1 MKKTDEVLFYQES
14 IESLFK
20 QFNTSQAGLSA
31 AESGSR
37 LQTDGY
43 NELEE
48 KKRTPTWVLFLNQ
61 FKDFMILVLAGAAIL
76 SGAFGDLADTI
87 IIFVIIILNAVVGFI
102 QEFRA
107 EKAMEALKKMS
118 ITKTQV
124 IRDDKPH
131 EIESKELV
139 PGDIVVLEAGNVV
152 PADIRLYEVNALRID
167 ESSLTG
173 ESVPVDKEIN
183 ELKEN
188 SIPLGDQLNMAF
200 KGTLV
205 TNGKA
210 EGLVVRTGMNTE
222 LGKIAGLLQEK
233 EAVTPLQARMTKFGK
248 NLSYIILGICV
259 VLFVSGLVRGEETF
273 KILLLSVSL
282 AVAAIPEALPALIT
296 VALSRGASR
305 LAKQNVLVR
314 KLPAVETLGSVTYIC
329 SDKTGTLTQNKMHLV
344 EKHEQEIETLEEGL
358 SMLKLGMLLNHEVK
372 FEEQDKPIG
381 EATELALTGHIVEE
395 LSYKK
400 YTSLFKK
407 YKRVGLIPFDS
418 ERKCMTTVH
427 EYDKKYLVI
436 SKGASEAIAEIIQDK
451 KDEKQLKDI
460 SEEWAERGIRVLAYA
475 YQILDKLPQK
485 ITPEN
490 IEKNL
495 IFAGLTGLIDPPRE
509 EAKAA
514 IAECKTAGI
523 RPVMITGDHPATAQ
537 AIAKELGILDEGEF
551 AITGV
556 ELEKLSEKK
565 FLSQVEETAVYARV
579 SPDQKLRIV
588 KALQSKGHF
597 AAMTGDGVNDAPSLR
612 AANIGIAMGINGT
625 DVSKE
630 AAHMILL
637 DDNFAT
643 IVKAIKEGRRIFDN
657 IRKFVKY
664 IMTCNGAEILVIAIA
679 PFLGL
684 ENPLLPI
691 HILWINL
698 VTDGLPAL
706 ALANEK
712 AEANVMKR
720 PPRAPDQSLFADGV
734 GYHIIWMG
742 IFMAAITL
750 GTEAW
755 AIANN
760 LEHWQTMVFTV
771 LSLCQLGHVIGIRSN
786 TSVFKQKGLFS
797 NWALIGAV
805 ALTMALQLAVVYI
818 PFMNTAFKTQPLSL
832 QEVGICVLMAVLVF
846 VAVEAEKLLK
856 LLFTKK
862 TEKDNRPEIVNKKD
876 KN

>member
-1 MKKTDEVLFYQES
+1 MKKTDEVLFYRES
-14 IESLFK
+14 IDSLFK

-31 AESGSR
+31 TESSSR
-37 LQTDGY
+37 LETDGY

-48 KKRTPTWVLFLNQ
+48 KTKTPPWILFLNQ

-152 PADIRLYEVNALRID
+152 PADIRLYEINALRID

-173 ESVPVDKEIN
+173 ESVPVDKESN
-183 ELKEN
+183 ELQES

-233 EAVTPLQARMTKFGK
+233 EAVTPLQARMTRFGK

-259 VLFVSGLVRGEETF
+259 VLFASGIIRGEEPF

-344 EKHEQEIETLEEGL
+344 ERHEQEIETAEEGL

-400 YTSLFKK
+400 YTTLFKK

-436 SKGASEAIAEIIQDK
+436 SKGASEAITEIIHDK
-451 KDEKQLKDI
+451 KDEKVLKDI
-460 SEEWAERGIRVLAYA
+460 SEEWAKRGIRVLAYA
-475 YQILDKLPQK
+475 YQLLDKLPEK
-485 ITPEN
+485 ISPQN
-490 IEKNL
+490 VEKNL
-495 IFAGLTGLIDPPRE
+495 IFAGLAGLIDPPRE
-509 EAKAA
+509 EAKVA

-537 AIAKELGILDEGEF
+537 AIARELGILDEGEF
-551 AITGV
+551 AITGI
-556 ELEKLSEKK
+556 ELEKLPEKK

-664 IMTCNGAEILVIAIA
+664 IMTCNSAEILVIAIA

-684 ENPLLPI
+684 ANPLLPI

-734 GYHIIWMG
+734 GYHIVWMG

-755 AIANN
+755 ATANN
-760 LEHWQTMVFTV
+760 PEHWQTMVFTV
-771 LSLCQLGHVIGIRSN
+771 LSLSQLGHVIGIRSN

-805 ALTMALQLAVVYI
+805 VLTLALQLAVVYI

-832 QEVGICVLMAVLVF
+832 QEVGICVLMAFLVF
-846 VAVEAEKLLK
+846 TAVEVEKLLK
-856 LLFTKK
+856 LLFKK
-862 TEKDNRPEIVNKKD
+862 KSGDEKK
-876 KN
+876 

>member
-1 MKKTDEVLFYQES
+1 MKKTNEVLFYQES
-14 IESLFK
+14 IDSLFK
-20 QFNTSQAGLSA
+20 QFNTSQAGLSST
-31 AESGSR
+31 ESANR

-48 KKRTPTWVLFLNQ
+48 KKKTPPWVLFLNQ
-61 FKDFMILVLAGAAIL
+61 FKDFMILVLAAAAIL
-76 SGAFGDLADTI
+76 SGIFGDVADTV

-152 PADIRLYEVNALRID
+152 PADMRLYEINALRID

-173 ESVPVDKEIN
+173 ESVPVDKAAD
-183 ELKEN
+183 ELKEGN
-188 SIPLGDQLNMAF
+188 IPLGDQLNMAF

-233 EAVTPLQARMTKFGK
+233 EAVTPLQSRMTRFGK

-259 VLFVSGLVRGEETF
+259 VLFVYGLVRGEDPF
-273 KILLLSVSL
+273 KVLLLSVSL

-305 LAKQNVLVR
+305 LAKQHVLVR
-314 KLPAVETLGSVTYIC
+314 KLPAVETLGSVTFIC
-329 SDKTGTLTQNKMHLV
+329 SDKTGTLTQNKMHLA
-344 EKHEQEIETLEEGL
+344 EKHEQEIETLEKGL

-372 FEEQDKPIG
+372 FEKENKPIG
-381 EATELALTGHIVEE
+381 EATELALTGHIIEE

-400 YTSLFKK
+400 YNALFRK
-407 YKRVGLIPFDS
+407 YKRVGVIPFDS
-418 ERKCMTTVH
+418 ERKCMTTIH

-436 SKGASEAIAEIIQDK
+436 SKGASEAITEIIKGTKDDK
-451 KDEKQLKDI
+451 LLKDI
-460 SEEWAERGIRVLAYA
+460 SEEWAKKGIRVLAYA
-475 YQILDKLPQK
+475 YQVLDKLPQK
-485 ITPEN
+485 ITPQHL
-490 IEKNL
+490 EKNL
-495 IFAGLTGLIDPPRE
+495 IFAGLAGLIDPPRE
-509 EAKAA
+509 EAKVA

-537 AIAKELGILDEGEF
+537 AIARELGILDENELVL
-551 AITGV
+551 TGV
-556 ELEKLSEKK
+556 ELEKLSDKK

-588 KALQSKGHF
+588 KALQAKGHF

-664 IMTCNGAEILVIAIA
+664 IMTCNGAEILVIAVA
-679 PFLGL
+679 PFIGL

-712 AEANVMKR
+712 AETNIMKR
-720 PPRAPDQSLFADGV
+720 PPRAPDQSLFAEGV
-734 GYHIIWMG
+734 GYHIVWMG
-742 IFMAAITL
+742 ILMAAITL

-755 AIANN
+755 ALNN
-760 LEHWQTMVFTV
+760 KLEHWQTMVFTV
-771 LSLCQLGHVIGIRSN
+771 LSLCQLGHVIGIRSDR
-786 TSVFKQKGLFS
+786 SVFQQKGLFS
-797 NWALIGAV
+797 NLPLIGAV
-805 ALTMALQLAVVYI
+805 LLTLLLQLAVVYI

-832 QEVGICVLMAVLVF
+832 QEVGICLLMASVVF
-846 VAVEAEKLLK
+846 VAVEAEKLIKPLFLK
-856 LLFTKK
+856 K
-862 TEKDNRPEIVNKKD
+862 PVAVI
-876 KN
+876 

>member
-1 MKKTDEVLFYQES
+1 MKKTNEVLFYRES
-14 IESLFK
+14 IDALFK

-31 AESGSR
+31 TESGNR
-37 LQTDGY
+37 LQTNGY

-48 KKRTPTWVLFLNQ
+48 KKKTPPWVLFLNQ
-61 FKDFMILVLAGAAIL
+61 FKDFMIVVLAAAAIL
-76 SGAFGDLADTI
+76 SGAFGDLTDTI

-152 PADIRLYEVNALRID
+152 PADIRLFEVNALRID

-183 ELKEN
+183 ELKKGD
-188 SIPLGDQLNMAF
+188 IPLGDQLNMAF

-205 TNGKA
+205 TNGQA

-233 EAVTPLQARMTKFGK
+233 EAVTPLQARMAKFGK

-259 VLFVSGLVRGEETF
+259 VLFVSGLIRGEEPF

-314 KLPAVETLGSVTYIC
+314 KLPAVETLGSVTFIC
-329 SDKTGTLTQNKMHLV
+329 SDKTGTLTQNKMHLS
-344 EKHEQEIETLEEGL
+344 EKHEQEIETPEEGL

-372 FEEQDKPIG
+372 FEKEDKPIG

-395 LSYKK
+395 LSYK
-400 YTSLFKK
+400 TFNQLFKK
-407 YKRVGLIPFDS
+407 YKRVGMIPFDS
-418 ERKCMTTVH
+418 ERKCMTTIH
-427 EYDKKYLVI
+427 QYDKQYLVI
-436 SKGASEAIAEIIQDK
+436 SKGASEAIAEIIPDK
-451 KDEKQLKDI
+451 KDEKILKKI
-460 SEEWAERGIRVLAYA
+460 SEEWAQRGMRVLAYA
-475 YQILDKLPQK
+475 YQILDKLPEK
-485 ITPEN
+485 ITPQN

-495 IFAGLTGLIDPPRE
+495 IFAGLAGLIDPPRE
-509 EAKAA
+509 EAKVA

-537 AIAKELGILDEGEF
+537 AIARELGILDEGEF
-551 AITGV
+551 ALTGV
-556 ELEKLSEKK
+556 ELEKLPEKK

-588 KALQSKGHF
+588 KALQTKGHF

-664 IMTCNGAEILVIAIA
+664 IMTCNSAEILVIAIA

-712 AEANVMKR
+712 AEANIMKR
-720 PPRAPDQSLFADGV
+720 PPRDPDQSLFADGV
-734 GYHIIWMG
+734 GYHIIWMS
-742 IFMAAITL
+742 ILMAAITL

-755 AIANN
+755 ALSHK

-771 LSLCQLGHVIGIRSN
+771 LSICQLGHVIGIRSDR
-786 TSVFKQKGLFS
+786 SVFQQKGLFS
-797 NWALIGAV
+797 NLPLIGAV
-805 ALTMALQLAVVYI
+805 LLTLLLQLAVVYI

-832 QEVGICVLMAVLVF
+832 QEVGICIGMASVVF
-846 VAVEAEKLLK
+846 IAVEAEKLIK
-856 LLFTKK
+856 PLFVKQPQTDIK
-862 TEKDNRPEIVNKKD
+862 PETPNIKD

>member
-1 MKKTDEVLFYQES
+1 MKKPNGVLFYQES
-14 IESLFK
+14 IDSLFK

-31 AESGSR
+31 AESSNR

-48 KKRTPTWVLFLNQ
+48 KKKIPPWVLFLNQ
-61 FKDFMILVLAGAAIL
+61 FKDFMILVLAAAATL
-76 SGAFGDLADTI
+76 SGIFGDVADTV

-152 PADIRLYEVNALRID
+152 PADIRLYEINALRID

-173 ESVPVDKEIN
+173 ESVSVDKESD
-183 ELKEN
+183 ELKEAN
-188 SIPLGDQLNMAF
+188 IPLGDQLNMAF

-205 TNGKA
+205 THGKA

-259 VLFVSGLVRGEETF
+259 VLFVSGLVRGEEPF
-273 KILLLSVSL
+273 RMLLLSVSL

-314 KLPAVETLGSVTYIC
+314 KLPAVETLGSVTFIC

-344 EKHEQEIETLEEGL
+344 ESHEQPIDTTEEDL

-372 FEEQDKPIG
+372 FEKQDKPIG
-381 EATELALTGHIVEE
+381 EATELALIEKVVEE

-400 YTSLFKK
+400 YKELFKK
-407 YKRVGLIPFDS
+407 YKRVGVIPFDS
-418 ERKCMTTVH
+418 ERKCMTTIH
-427 EYDKKYLVI
+427 EYDKQFLII
-436 SKGASEAIAEIIQDK
+436 SKGASEAITEIISGTKDDK
-451 KDEKQLKDI
+451 LLRDI
-460 SEEWAERGIRVLAYA
+460 SEEWAKKGIRVLAYA
-475 YQILDKLPQK
+475 YKLLDKLPEK
-485 ITPEN
+485 ITPQN

-495 IFAGLTGLIDPPRE
+495 IFAGLAGLIDPPRE
-509 EAKAA
+509 EAKVA
-514 IAECKTAGI
+514 IGECKTAGI
-523 RPVMITGDHPATAQ
+523 KPVMITGDHPSTAQ
-537 AIAKELGILDEGEF
+537 AIARELGILDEDEF
-551 AITGV
+551 AITGA
-556 ELEKLSEKK
+556 ELEKLSDKK
-565 FLSQVEETAVYARV
+565 FLSQVEQTAVYARV

-588 KALQSKGHF
+588 KALQTKGHF

-664 IMTCNGAEILVIAIA
+664 IMTCNSAEILVIALA

-712 AEANVMKR
+712 AEANIMKR
-720 PPRAPDQSLFADGV
+720 PPRAPDQSLFAEGV
-734 GYHIIWMG
+734 GYHIVWMG
-742 IFMAAITL
+742 IFMATITL
-750 GTEAW
+750 ATEAW
-755 AIANN
+755 ALNN
-760 LEHWQTMVFTV
+760 KLEHWQTMVFTV
-771 LSLCQLGHVIGIRSN
+771 LSLCQLGHVVGIRSDR
-786 TSVFKQKGLFS
+786 SVFQQKGLFS
-797 NWALIGAV
+797 NLPLIGAV
-805 ALTMALQLAVVYI
+805 LLTLALQLAVVYI
-818 PFMNTAFKTQPLSL
+818 PFMNKAFKTQPLSL
-832 QEVGICVLMAVLVF
+832 PEVGICVLMAFLVYI
-846 VAVEAEKLLK
+846 AVEAEKLIK
-856 LLFTKK
+856 PVFVRK
-862 TEKDNRPEIVNKKD
+862 PELINKKEAS
-876 KN
+876 

>member
-1 MKKTDEVLFYQES
+1 MKKSDEVLFYRES
-14 IESLFK
+14 IDSLFK

-31 AESGSR
+31 TESSNR
-37 LQTDGY
+37 LETDGY

-48 KKRTPTWVLFLNQ
+48 KKKTPPWVLFLNQ

-76 SGAFGDLADTI
+76 SGIFGDLADTI
-87 IIFVIIILNAVVGFI
+87 IIFVIILLNAVVGFI

-124 IRDDKPH
+124 IRDDKPL

-152 PADIRLYEVNALRID
+152 PADVRLYEINALRID

-173 ESVPVDKEIN
+173 ESVPVDKESN
-183 ELKEN
+183 QLKES

-259 VLFVSGLVRGEETF
+259 VLFASGVIRGEEPF

-305 LAKQNVLVR
+305 LARQNVLVR

-329 SDKTGTLTQNKMHLV
+329 SDKTGTLTQNKMHLA

-372 FEEQDKPIG
+372 FEAQDKPIG

-395 LSYKK
+395 LSFKK
-400 YTSLFKK
+400 YTGLFKK

-418 ERKCMTTVH
+418 ERKCMTTIH

-436 SKGASEAIAEIIQDK
+436 SKGASEAITEIIHDK

-460 SEEWAERGIRVLAYA
+460 SEEWAKKGIRVLAYA
-475 YQILDKLPQK
+475 YQLLDKLPEK
-485 ITPEN
+485 IIPEN

-495 IFAGLTGLIDPPRE
+495 IFAGLAGLIDPPRE
-509 EAKAA
+509 EAKVA

-537 AIAKELGILDEGEF
+537 AIARELGILDEGEL
-551 AITGV
+551 AITGA
-556 ELEKLSEKK
+556 ELEKISEKK
-565 FLSQVEETAVYARV
+565 FLSQVEDIAVYARV

-588 KALQSKGHF
+588 KALQAKGHF

-664 IMTCNGAEILVIAIA
+664 IMTCNSAEILVIAIA

-734 GYHIIWMG
+734 GYHIVWMG

-755 AIANN
+755 ATANN

-805 ALTMALQLAVVYI
+805 MLTLALQLAVVYI

-832 QEVGICVLMAVLVF
+832 QEVGICVLMAFLVF

-856 LLFTKK
+856 LLLAKK
-862 TEKDNRPEIVNKKD
+862 PDIEKK
-876 KN
+876 

>member
-1 MKKTDEVLFYQES
+1 MKKTNDVLFYQS
-14 IESLFK
+14 NIDSLFK
-20 QFNTSQAGLSA
+20 QFNTSQAGLSD
-31 AESGSR
+31 AEARNR

-48 KKRTPTWVLFLNQ
+48 KKKTPPWVLFLHQ
-61 FKDFMILVLAGAAIL
+61 FKDFMIIILAGAAIL
-76 SGAFGDLADTI
+76 SGIFGDLTDTI

-118 ITKTQV
+118 ITRTQV
-124 IRDDKPH
+124 IRGDKPH
-131 EIESKELV
+131 EIESRELV

-173 ESVPVDKEIN
+173 ESVPVDKEAN
-183 ELKEN
+183 ELKESN
-188 SIPLGDQLNMAF
+188 IPLGDQLNMAF
-200 KGTLV
+200 KGTLIA
-205 TNGKA
+205 NGKA
-210 EGLVVRTGMNTE
+210 EGIVVRTGMNTE

-259 VLFVSGLVRGEETF
+259 VLFISGLIRGEEPF
-273 KILLLSVSL
+273 SILLLSVSL

-329 SDKTGTLTQNKMHLV
+329 SDKTGTLTQNKMHLT
-344 EKHEQEIETLEEGL
+344 EKHEQEIETLEKGL

-372 FEEQDKPIG
+372 FETPDKPIG
-381 EATELALTGHIVEE
+381 EATELALIGHIVEE
-395 LSYKK
+395 LSYKR
-400 YTSLFKK
+400 YNSFLKK
-407 YKRVGLIPFDS
+407 YKRVGVIPFDS
-418 ERKCMTTVH
+418 DRKCMTTIH
-427 EYDKKYLVI
+427 KYEDKFLVI
-436 SKGASEAIAEIIQDK
+436 SKGASEAITDIIHQK
-451 KDEKQLKDI
+451 KDEKVLKDI
-460 SEEWAERGIRVLAYA
+460 SEEWAKRGIRVLAYA
-475 YQILDKLPQK
+475 YHIIDKLPEK
-485 ITPEN
+485 ITPQTV
-490 IEKNL
+490 EKNL
-495 IFAGLTGLIDPPRE
+495 IFAGLAGLVDPPRE

-537 AIAKELGILDEGEF
+537 AIARELGILDEGEF
-551 AITGV
+551 ALTGV
-556 ELEKLSEKK
+556 ELEKLSDKK

-643 IVKAIKEGRRIFDN
+643 IVKAVREGRRIFDN

-664 IMTCNGAEILVIAIA
+664 IMTCNGAEIIVIAVA

-684 ENPLLPI
+684 PNPLLPI

-720 PPRAPDQSLFADGV
+720 PPREPNQSLFADGL
-734 GYHIIWMG
+734 GYHIVWMG
-742 IFMAAITL
+742 ILMAAITL

-755 AIANN
+755 ATANK

-771 LSLCQLGHVIGIRSN
+771 LSLCQLGHVIGIRSDR
-786 TSVFKQKGLFS
+786 SVFQQKGLFS
-797 NWALIGAV
+797 NLSLIGAV
-805 ALTMALQLAVVYI
+805 ILTLLLQLGVVYL
-818 PFMNTAFKTQPLSL
+818 PFMNAIFKTQPLSL
-832 QEVGICVLMAVLVF
+832 EEVGICLAMSALVF

-856 LLFTKK
+856 LLFVKK
-862 TEKDNRPEIVNKKD
+862 V
-876 KN
+876 